1 MPASRCSTVGWSCR
15 SVSTVFPSA
24 CSSRVMRHP
33 EARRVVVDVGPVIHH
48 QPLDGNDLEV
58 VEAIR
63 EHGAVSGDHVEARST
78 SRAHVHLADGA
89 GEPIGTEPLAEGIR
103 IGPRGEHRVACGV
116 ENSNEDDLTIER
128 PRRRIGDGRGTAHG
142 FSDVGGDAVRSDV
155 RRRCASRRSRR
166 CSHAARVCS
175 AHAAISTS
183 GSGRS
188 RHGRRCPS
196 RPRLIRPACS
206 RTFR

>member
-1 MPASRCSTVGWSCR
+1 MVCVSPLDGWVKLPQRQHRLSIGLFVEGDRHSEACRVIVG
-15 SVSTVFPSA
+15 
-24 CSSRVMRHP
+24 
-33 EARRVVVDVGPVIHH
+33 VGPVIQH
-48 QPLDGNDLEV
+48 QPLDWNDFEV

-63 EHGAVSGDHVEARST
+63 EHGAVSGGHVEARST
-78 SRAHVHLADGA
+78 SRAHVHLSDSAA
-89 GEPIGTEPLAEGIR
+89 EPIGTKPLAEGIR
-103 IGPRGEHRVACGV
+103 IGPRGEHRFACGV
-116 ENSNEDDLTIER
+116 KNSNEDDLTIES

-142 FSDVGGDAVRSDV
+142 FSNVGGDAVRSDV
-155 RRRCASRRSRR
+155 RRRCASSRSRR

-175 AHAAISTS
+175 AHAAISTR

-196 RPRLIRPACS
+196 RPRLIRPARS